1 MKKFLFTLTAL
12 LFAGTVMADTYF
24 YIPDM
29 TWTQEQLG
37 TEITVDV
44 MLHCDAAFNAFTC
57 ELTYDG
63 AMDVD
68 DEVVTDESEA
78 MVITYQNN
86 KGKTKT
92 ADVSANIA
100 GDANAFMG
108 FTGATGGYWNPSGD
122 GATWEYYGAIKWE
135 PMEEDVLFVQLLITP
150 SADFTG
156 GTIAVKSIFSCGQEE
171 RPIPTVGANY
181 EFGPVVCNI
190 TLEGATPPEPLPW
203 EGEIVIGEPTEDGH
217 VAISYTGTE
226 DCTIVVTLNGEV
238 VELVDG
244 QIQLVEGANVIAVT
258 VSADNHDDLVAT
270 AEYEWTAPEPP
281 VVYTDKP
288 NITYVDDPEA
298 QTVTVTATGNGHIIL
313 MWDEQVMAEGEGEA
327 VWVIPYG
334 DDPEGEE
341 YGVSATAQEPGKE
354 VSEPAV
360 ATVFVPGKSGETPP
374 EPPVDP
380 TDEGYWL
387 ILVWADGTE
396 VPYELMLGSNG
407 DYVDVQ
413 NLEYPQFVDVA
424 CFYFKIDGVAYGAAE
439 DMTPAFLGEAD
450 MNPLTPN
457 TNVYFVENGY
467 AYTIGI
473 HLIMNEDTGE
483 VDSYSAYVAKG
494 GAVEV
499 EELVNGKT
507 VAGVRYFNLAGQEM
521 QEANGMTIVV
531 TTYTDGT
538 TSAVKVMK

>member
-24 YIPDM
+24 YIPD
-29 TWTQEQLG
+29 TEIKQDQLG
-37 TEITVDV
+37 TNMWLDV
-44 MLHCDAAFNAFTC
+44 MLHADEAFSAYNAAFTYEGDFEVTAGVKKNAAAFK
-57 ELTYDG
+57 LSYF
-63 AMDVD
+63 
-68 DEVVTDESEA
+68 DEFGDEA
-78 MVITYQNN
+78 TV
-86 KGKTKT
+86 
-92 ADVSANIA
+92 DVSGNLM
-100 GDANAFMG
+100 GNSTEFMG
-108 FTGATGGYWNPSGD
+108 FCATGGYWDPDGD
-122 GATWEYYGAIKWE
+122 GEMDYYGAVKWM
-135 PMEEDVLFVQLLITP
+135 PMEEDMLFVQIRIKPAAT
-150 SADFTG
+150 FTG
-156 GTIAVKSIFSCGQEE
+156 GKITVTSNMSCGQEE
-171 RPIPTVGANY
+171 RPIPTVGASTIY
-181 EFGPVVCNI
+181 GPVECI
-190 TLEGATPPEPLPW
+190 LTLEGATPPEPQTLT
-203 EGEIVIGEPTEDGH
+203 GEIQIGEPTEDGQ
-217 VAISYTGTE
+217 VAISYTGDE
-226 DCTIVVTLNGEV
+226 DVTIVVTLNGEP

-244 QIQLVEGANVIAVT
+244 AIQLVEGANVIAVT
-258 VSADNHDDLVAT
+258 VSADGYEDLVAT
-270 AEYEWTAPEPP
+270 AEYEWTAPVVPP
-281 VVYTDKP
+281 TPIFTDKP
-288 NITYVDDPEA
+288 EITYVDDPEA

-341 YGVSATAQEPGKE
+341 YGVSATAQEEGKE

-396 VPYELMLGSNG
+396 VPVELMLGSNG
-407 DYVDVQ
+407 DYIDVQ
-413 NLEYPQFVDVA
+413 NLEYPYFENIA
-424 CFYFKIDGVAYGAAE
+424 CFYFKIDGVAYGADE
-439 DMTPAFLGEAD
+439 DMTPAYLGEAD
-450 MNPLTPN
+450 MNPLSPN
-457 TNVYFVENGY
+457 NNVYYVDNGY

-483 VDSYSAYVAKG
+483 VDGYSAYVAKG
-494 GAVEV
+494 GAVDV
-499 EELVNGKT
+499 DELVNGKT